1 MQCESFPPRD
11 ADIAI
16 GSPHR
21 MTPIGP
27 IGFVSLIIF
36 FIKLELMLVYV
47 YPQVQHFTI
56 QGNEYHIVSGFQA
69 LLF

>member
-1 MQCESFPPRD
+1 MQCESFPPWD

-16 GSPHR
+16 GPPRR

-27 IGFVSLIIF
+27 IGFVSDF
-36 FIKLELMLVYV
+36 FFFKLELILVYV
-47 YPQVQHFTI
+47 YPQVLHFTI